1 MTANLTYSWAVPQI
15 DVAPSLD
22 GLSDVVTRLHWRLKG
37 QRGANSAE
45 TYGTAD
51 LPAPAS
57 PAAFIP
63 LASVTKAQALEWIE
77 NALGQDRIIA
87 LKASL
92 IASLDELETPSVVAM
107 SPPWTQQENEA

>member
-1 MTANLTYSWAVPQI
+1 MTANTTYLWSILQV
-15 DVAPSLD
+15 DVAPTLA

-37 QRGANSAE
+37 QRGSDTAE

-63 LASVTKAQALEWIE
+63 LASVTEAHALEWIE
-77 NALGQDRIIA
+77 GALGEDRIAEMKSAILADLDQIA
-87 LKASL
+87 TFA
-92 IASLDELETPSVVAM
+92 AVAM
-107 SPPWTQQENEA
+107 APPWVQ